1 MAKPGLAI
9 LFFVSFTVIASLVI
23 LSMFIGTISL
33 SMGESIQQL
42 NKEILMKKQRKRAR
56 QVAKK
61 MERMKSSTRIK
72 TAEQVRLEEAT
83 TGVASATGDLKKKSE
98 VGVTHFAALR
108 AAMFPYV
115 ANHHSSNQVAVDFLL
130 GPLTNHHH
138 SVIPPS
144 LLHTTVTPSYHH
156 HSFMNHH
163 HSFMNHKSA
172 IARIAIVNPV
182 HPTRGPCSTA
192 GTREHA
198 GTRRY
203 TPVHAGARVH
213 LRVPVNR
220 VPACQYRIGIS
231 TCCRCNPIGVVT
243 SDT

>member
-98 VGVTHFAALR
+98 VGVTPFAALR
-108 AAMFPYV
+108 AAMFP
-115 ANHHSSNQVAVDFLL
+115 
-130 GPLTNHHH
+130 
-138 SVIPPS
+138 
-144 LLHTTVTPSYHH
+144 
-156 HSFMNHH
+156 
-163 HSFMNHKSA
+163 
-172 IARIAIVNPV
+172 
-182 HPTRGPCSTA
+182 
-192 GTREHA
+192 
-198 GTRRY
+198 
-203 TPVHAGARVH
+203 
-213 LRVPVNR
+213 
-220 VPACQYRIGIS
+220 
-231 TCCRCNPIGVVT
+231 
-243 SDT
+243 